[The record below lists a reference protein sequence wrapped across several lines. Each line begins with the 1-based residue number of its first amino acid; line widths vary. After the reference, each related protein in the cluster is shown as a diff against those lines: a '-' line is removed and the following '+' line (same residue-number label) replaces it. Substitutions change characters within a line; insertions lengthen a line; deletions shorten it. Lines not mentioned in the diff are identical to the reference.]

1 MLTLFKGGNYSRTET
16 IYRNTVAIS
25 DWFIQLIDQTHFPHT
40 LLPLFRAQD
49 KKYNNV
55 RTRIMNISLY
65 ISFLLFISDVHKKH
79 VMNVWRHLKATNLFP
94 LMTVMANAKTAIF
107 VTQI

>member
-1 MLTLFKGGNYSRTET
+1 MACSKLEARGHLLHKTGTPPKHFSREC
-16 IYRNTVAIS
+16 
-25 DWFIQLIDQTHFPHT
+25 
-40 LLPLFRAQD
+40 
-49 KKYNNV
+49 NV